1 MRFIILAIILSSCSA
16 QWHLRKAIT
25 KDPSI
30 IDTVKVVT
38 IDTVWMEVKKID
50 TVFKYNF
57 DTVFFVKDSVKVKFF
72 YQNRD
77 SLAYL
82 DVDCPDCPSIKTTET
97 KAPVIHKEIG
107 FGGMKW
113 LFIGIGIGI
122 ALVLILKMV
131 L

>member
-50 TVFKYNF
+50 TVFKFNF

-77 SLAYL
+77 SLVYL
-82 DVDCPDCPSIKTTET
+82 DVDCPDCPSIKTTEKKT
-97 KAPVIHKEIG
+97 TIIEVESKAKRITWIILGIAV
-107 FGGMKW
+107 
-113 LFIGIGIGI
+113 GIGIF
-122 ALVLILKMV
+122 LIIKRI
-131 L
+131 